1 MDFNSK
7 EKFYRNKKIVF
18 LDVDGVLNSVDTTAH
33 APDGSLGVSSGKV
46 DLLKKIITE
55 AKADIVLS
63 SSWRNILE
71 SDPSYK
77 YLIRQ
82 LEYKGLYILDKT
94 PNVGCHRGKEIRQ
107 WLDAHEEIEQFVIL
121 DDEFIQEFE
130 ECGLSEHL
138 VHTELIDGLTKEDV
152 TKAIQILNGEFNYI
166 PCSFSKD
173 ELRFIQG
180 TLGMCEVKKIYSKEQ
195 SYFHSSDLRNKIK
208 LILTKENVDQT
219 DIDQKEDKS
228 LASTPTSSEN
238 HFGRKLE

>member
-1 MDFNSK
+1 MDYNSN
-7 EKFYRNKKIVF
+7 EKFYKNKKIVF
-18 LDVDGVLNSVDTTAH
+18 LDVDGVLNSVDTTAL
-33 APDGSLGVSSGKV
+33 APDGSLGVSSGKI

-82 LEYKGLYILDKT
+82 LKYKELYILDKT

-138 VHTELIDGLTKEDV
+138 VHTEFTEGLTKEDV
-152 TKAIQILNGEFNYI
+152 IKAIQILNGEFNYI
-166 PCSFSKD
+166 TCRFSKD

-180 TLGMCEVKKIYSKEQ
+180 TLGMCEVKKIY
-195 SYFHSSDLRNKIK
+195 L
-208 LILTKENVDQT
+208 LLT
-219 DIDQKEDKS
+219 
-228 LASTPTSSEN
+228 
-238 HFGRKLE
+238 